1 MSKCAIHIILAEFL
15 NDYLGCALGQQPL
28 SLFCPCVV
36 GKNWVFSPANKIH
49 STRLIS
55 IECYLEAHGVQ
66 PSSCKALEIL
76 TENRAKKKQTGLP
89 ACVGAEGYWQWWL
102 AQPYYCCAVSSPC
115 GKVCVSA
122 TRASRTAAHNT
133 SSHLYRALPSKQIQT

>member
-76 TENRAKKKQTGLP
+76 TENRAKKKADRFASVRGSRGIL
-89 ACVGAEGYWQWWL
+89 AMVVGTAILLLRCFISVWESLCLSDQSE
-102 AQPYYCCAVSSPC
+102 QDCSSQHIIPPLSC
-115 GKVCVSA
+115 F
-122 TRASRTAAHNT
+122 T
-133 SSHLYRALPSKQIQT
+133 